1 MGGSENYLDE
11 CILSQTERRKPKP
24 KKKAQE
30 QRNIAAAFLKV
41 GLHGFWAQRT
51 GDA

>member
-1 MGGSENYLDE
+1 MSVFLARQKGGSPNPK
-11 CILSQTERRKPKP
+11 RKQKN
-24 KKKAQE
+24 KE
-30 QRNIAAAFLKV
+30 TIAAAFLKV